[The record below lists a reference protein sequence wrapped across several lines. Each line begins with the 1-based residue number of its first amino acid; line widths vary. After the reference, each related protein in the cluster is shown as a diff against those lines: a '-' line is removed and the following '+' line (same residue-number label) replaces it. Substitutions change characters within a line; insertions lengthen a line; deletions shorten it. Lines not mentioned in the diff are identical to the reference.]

1 MNILALMETFLPAAS
16 LALLRRV
23 GELAD
28 EQGLPCFAVGG
39 LPRDLLLKR
48 PTSDVDI
55 MVEGH
60 GPTFARRLA
69 EALRGEASVEERFL
83 TAKVELPDGTALDV
97 ASARQET
104 YPRPGA
110 LPEVSPA
117 SAQAELAR
125 RDFSINALAV
135 RLGGA
140 HFGELFDP
148 LGGADDIRAGWIR
161 ALHPRSFWDDPT
173 RLWRAF
179 RFAGRYGFQLEPS
192 TAEAARDAIAQ
203 GVLKSISGERLGA
216 EIRLVL
222 GEPSPLAAL
231 RLARDYGAL
240 QQIADGLALT
250 PSDEAR
256 LERAE
261 EVAAEMAERAR
272 AEDAT
277 WPPPWQLHA
286 ASLFLPLRPA
296 GVEPACRALD
306 FTAAEARDIAA
317 ACARA
322 PAARAAL
329 AAERVERSR
338 IHAELSGAPLLA
350 AWLTLVIAEDDR
362 ARQRVRLY
370 LDELRHVRLDIT
382 GDDLIAAGLAPGP
395 SFSRALQAALDAK
408 LDALAPDAATQL
420 AVAKRAVGR
429 GDGVSAA
436 GDRGLP

>member
-1 MNILALMETFLPAAS
+1 LPPAS
-16 LALLRRV
+16 LGLLRRV
-23 GELAD
+23 GELAE

-39 LPRDLLLKR
+39 LPRDLLLNR
-48 PTSDVDI
+48 ATSDIDI

-60 GPTFARRLA
+60 GPAFATRLA
-69 EALRGEASVEERFL
+69 EALGGRASVEERFL
-83 TAKVELPDGTALDV
+83 TAKVELPDGTVLDV
-97 ASARQET
+97 ASARRET
-104 YPRPGA
+104 YARPGA

-135 RLGGA
+135 RLDGA

-148 LGGADDIRAGWIR
+148 LGGAEDIRAGRIR
-161 ALHPRSFWDDPT
+161 ALHRRSFWDDPT

-179 RFAGRYGFQLEPS
+179 RFAGRYGFRLEPR

-203 GVLKSISGERLGA
+203 GVLKSISGKRLGA
-216 EIRLVL
+216 ELRLVFE
-222 GEPSPLAAL
+222 EPSPLAAL

-240 QQIADGLALT
+240 QQIESGLALT

-261 EVAAEMAERAR
+261 EVAAEMAERGR
-272 AEDAT
+272 AKEDAAS
-277 WPPPWQLHA
+277 PPAWQLYA
-286 ASLFLPLRPA
+286 ASLFLPLGPGGA
-296 GVEPACRALD
+296 ESACRALD
-306 FTAAEARDIAA
+306 FSAAEARDIAA
-317 ACARA
+317 ACAAA
-322 PAARAAL
+322 PAASAAL

-338 IHAELSGAPLLA
+338 IHEELSGAPLLA
-350 AWLTLVIAEDDR
+350 AWLTLVIAEAER

-382 GDDLIAAGLAPGP
+382 GDDLISAGLTPGP
-395 SFSRALQAALDAK
+395 SFSRALHAALDAK
-408 LDALAPDAATQL
+408 LDGLAPDAATQL

-429 GDGVSAA
+429 GGGASATSESS
-436 GDRGLP
+436 PS